1 MKFADV
7 KVGVIIVLQGKY
19 ACRLIE
25 VNLLIPGKP
34 SSAKKTVVG
43 LDIVTDKKFTDVFRP
58 FSIIKEP
65 TITQELL
72 QVLWIDGKWR
82 DDEGYIHLQDKSG
95 NFVDDITTIHGNVN
109 DTFLVDIAKAFEENK
124 VVDITLMTVVVD
136 EVTKY
141 KVTLK

>member
-7 KVGVIIVLQGKY
+7 KVGVIVILQEKY

-25 VNLLIPGKP
+25 VDLLIPGKP

-58 FSIIKEP
+58 PSIIKEP
-65 TITQELL
+65 TITQEFL

-82 DDEGYIHLQDKSG
+82 DDEGYIHLQAQTGS
-95 NFVDDITTIHGNVN
+95 FVDVITDIHGNVN
-109 DTFLVDIAKAFEENK
+109 DTFLTDIAKAFEEDK
-124 VVDITLMTVVVD
+124 VVDVTLMTVVVD